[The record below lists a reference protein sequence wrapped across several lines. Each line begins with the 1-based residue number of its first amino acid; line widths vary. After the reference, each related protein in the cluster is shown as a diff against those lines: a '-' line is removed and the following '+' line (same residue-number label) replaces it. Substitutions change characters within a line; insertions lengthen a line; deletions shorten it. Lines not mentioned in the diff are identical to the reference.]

1 MVYDNKTTIVNVTVI
16 VNSLFWTAR
25 PAHTLASRDE
35 ISTKEWS
42 YKWTLFS
49 TFTDDAVYTAQG
61 VFHFEAC
68 MRENWN
74 NNYSALL
81 CKG

>member
-1 MVYDNKTTIVNVTVI
+1 MTTKQQSSKLQLTPFSEQLDQRIHWRLGMN
-16 VNSLFWTAR
+16 
-25 PAHTLASRDE
+25 
-35 ISTKEWS
+35 TKQWS

-49 TFTDDAVYTAQG
+49 TFNDDAVCAAQG

-74 NNYSALL
+74 NNYYALL